1 MIGDA
6 AGLEK
11 LLRLGG
17 NRLADAGKILQ
28 FAATHQSGRIFLEL
42 LENPGRRFIGADFK
56 GVVPLEFQ
64 PLANLEK
71 QFRQLFFVG
80 HSYAYLGSK

>member
-1 MIGDA
+1 MISDA
-6 AGLEK
+6 PGFEK
-11 LLRLGG
+11 LQRLGG
-17 NRLADAGKILQ
+17 NRLADAGEFFE
-28 FAATHQSGRIFLEL
+28 FAAARQSGRIFLKL

-56 GVVPLEFQ
+56 GVIPLEFQ